1 VGEQP
6 KPFISERLAANLVCA
21 IRPLDAA
28 DRAHP
33 EHADVAEL
41 RDDIDAVRSQA
52 ALARGCDT
60 RRYACLAF

>member
-1 VGEQP
+1 M
-6 KPFISERLAANLVCA
+6 SERLAADLVSA
-21 IRPLDAA
+21 LRQLEPA

-41 RDDIDAVRSQA
+41 CDDIDAVRSQG
-52 ALARGCDT
+52 LVRGCDT